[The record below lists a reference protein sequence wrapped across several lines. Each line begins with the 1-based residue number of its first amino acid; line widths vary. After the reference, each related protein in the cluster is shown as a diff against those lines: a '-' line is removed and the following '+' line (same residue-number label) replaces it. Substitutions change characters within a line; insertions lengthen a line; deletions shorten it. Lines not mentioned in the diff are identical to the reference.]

1 MTKSA
6 VAVCAVDV
14 LGRFFHESPSERARA
29 AVERGAQSLKAGLSP
44 DAVVADVE
52 EAMSALGE
60 LTGRTVSEDVTA
72 RIFERFC
79 VGK

>member
-1 MTKSA
+1 MTG
-6 VAVCAVDV
+6 VQTCA
-14 LGRFFHESPSERARA
+14 LPIW
-29 AVERGAQSLKAGLSP
+29 GADALEAGLSP